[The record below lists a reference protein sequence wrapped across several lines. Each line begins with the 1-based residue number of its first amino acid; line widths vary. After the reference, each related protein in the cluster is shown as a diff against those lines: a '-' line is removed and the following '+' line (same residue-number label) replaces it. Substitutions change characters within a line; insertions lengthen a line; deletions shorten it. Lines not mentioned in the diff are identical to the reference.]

1 MKGKDRNV
9 AENQTTVRLNQQQ
22 WELVDKTVERGEAA
36 TREEL
41 FRTALKEFWREHF
54 SDEKPKS

>member
-1 MKGKDRNV
+1 M

-22 WELVDKTVERGEAA
+22 WELVDKTVELGEAA
-36 TREEL
+36 SREAL

-54 SDEKPKS
+54 ADEKPKS